1 MITTLIFILVLSVLV
16 FAHELGHF
24 WTARKLGVKAEEF
37 GFGFPPRAFGFYRD
51 IKGKWRRF
59 TGNRALE
66 DLPAEQA
73 PADTVYSLNWLP
85 IGGFVRIKGE
95 NGEGKQDPD
104 SFATKS
110 LWRRA
115 LILSAGV
122 IMNVIL
128 AAMLLS
134 LGYMIGL
141 PQGID
146 DVRPSARITK
156 AEVIVM
162 EALADSP
169 AQRAGLQAGD
179 VIVAVNGQEVDSSEG
194 LQAIVGANNG
204 QATEFLVKSQ
214 SEEKSLQITPEIISS
229 TGKPGIGVSI
239 YASGTVRYPFFIAI
253 WEGIRATGLMFWAII
268 VAFAVLIRDLFL
280 GVGVGGQV
288 AGPVGIATLTGQVAS
303 LGFAY
308 LLQFMALLSLNLALI
323 NILPFPALDGGRL
336 LFLLIEKFKGRPVR
350 QSVEALIHTIGFW
363 LLILLIIV
371 VTYKDIVRL
380 FWFIY

>member
-51 IKGKWRRF
+51 IKGKWRHF
-59 TGNRALE
+59 GGNRSLE

-95 NGEGKQDPD
+95 NGEGKQDHD
-104 SFATKS
+104 SFAAKS

-122 IMNVIL
+122 MMNVIL

-141 PQGID
+141 PQSID
-146 DVRPSARITK
+146 DVRPSAHITK

-162 EALADSP
+162 ETLADSP
-169 AQRAGLQAGD
+169 AQKAGLQAGD
-179 VIVAVNGQEVDSSEG
+179 VIVSVNGETVNSSEG
-194 LQAIVGANNG
+194 LQALVGVNNG
-204 QATEFLVKSQ
+204 QATNFVVKSQ
-214 SEEKSLQITPEIISS
+214 AEEKNLQITPEIISS

-253 WEGIRATGLMFWAII
+253 WEGIRATGLMFWVII
-268 VAFAVLIRDLFL
+268 MAFAVLIRDLFL
-280 GVGVGGQV
+280 GAGVGGQV
-288 AGPVGIATLTGQVAS
+288 AGPVGIATLTGQVAH

-336 LFLLIEKFKGRPVR
+336 LFLLIEKFKGKPVR

-380 FWFIY
+380 F

>member
-51 IKGKWRRF
+51 IKGKWRHF
-59 TGNRALE
+59 GGNRSLE

-95 NGEGKQDPD
+95 NGEGKQDHD
-104 SFATKS
+104 SFAAKS

-122 IMNVIL
+122 MMNIIL

-141 PQGID
+141 PQSID
-146 DVRPSARITK
+146 DVRPSAHITK
-156 AEVIVM
+156 AEVVVM
-162 EALADSP
+162 ETLADSP
-169 AQRAGLQAGD
+169 AQKAGLQAGD
-179 VIVAVNGQEVDSSEG
+179 VIVSVNGEAVNSSEG
-194 LQAIVGANNG
+194 LQALVGANNG
-204 QATEFLVKSQ
+204 QATNFVVKSQ
-214 SEEKSLQITPEIISS
+214 AEEKNLQITPEIISS

-280 GVGVGGQV
+280 GAGVGGQV
-288 AGPVGIATLTGQVAS
+288 AGPVGIATLTGQVAH

-380 FWFIY
+380 F

>member
-51 IKGKWRRF
+51 IKGKWRHF
-59 TGNRALE
+59 GGNRALE
-66 DLPAEQA
+66 DLPVEQA

-95 NGEGKQDPD
+95 NGEGKQDHD
-104 SFATKS
+104 SFAAKS

-122 IMNVIL
+122 IMNIIL

-146 DVRPSARITK
+146 DVRSSARITK

-162 EALADSP
+162 ETLADSP

-179 VIVAVNGQEVDSSEG
+179 VIVAVNGQEVDSSEA
-194 LQAIVGANNG
+194 LQALVATSNG
-204 QATEFLVKSQ
+204 QATEFLVKGQ
-214 SEEKSLQITPEIISS
+214 TEEKSLQITPEIISS

-288 AGPVGIATLTGQVAS
+288 AGPVGIATLTGQVAH

-336 LFLLIEKFKGRPVR
+336 LFLLIEKFKGKPVR
-350 QSVEALIHTIGFW
+350 QSVEVLIHTIGFW

-380 FWFIY
+380 F